1 MTVLQV
7 VEQGFRTVVEEQ
19 DDAILWLIRSMQSAG
34 AELKVLLTGHAAT
47 YAVLTRR
54 QPALELGKWRQSE
67 PAELTR
73 DLRGV
78 LGGGAP
84 VHVVAGKPSE
94 GWLAGVAM
102 TTGGVVH
109 RISQ

>member
-73 DLRGV
+73 DLRG
-78 LGGGAP
+78 LLDGGAP
-84 VHVVAGKPSE
+84 VHVVAE
-94 GWLAGVAM
+94 ELAERGLAELQIGRAHV
-102 TTGGVVH
+102 
-109 RISQ
+109 